1 MIRRRMNCRLKEEG
15 MLKNQSGFSL
25 VELIV
30 VMAIFVIVIAI
41 TGEAFNQVVKQASQ
55 QSKTAESNIEG
66 VLGLEI
72 MRKDIASAG
81 FGLPWS
87 FSAAITYGE
96 AADTEDF
103 AKAYNDK
110 PSDIPR
116 AVCGGNNLTSSD
128 SSELLDGTD
137 YLVIKASNIGMS
149 DAAQRWTYMNYTGMT
164 KPPTVKPYTWPKD
177 NLVDGSRVIVLRVG
191 LTSVF
196 TKELV
201 VGGGSFFTR
210 YNKDGLPNEFQ
221 PTESRIAHYVYGI
234 DGVNAS
240 VDLRMPFNR
249 ADYFVKDPGVAE
261 RPARCAPNTGVL
273 YKAMVRHEDGTLTLL
288 PLLDCVADMQVVYLL
303 DTTSNGT
310 MTETDD
316 ISTLTP
322 QEIREQLKAV
332 RVYILTHEGGKDRY
346 YSYPNATINV
356 GPPGI
361 GRNYNLATDIGA
373 DYTQYRWKIYFM
385 TVKPENVNI
394 ATQ

>member
-1 MIRRRMNCRLKEEG
+1 
-15 MLKNQSGFSL
+15 MLRNKSGFSL

-41 TGEAFNQVVKQASQ
+41 TGEAFQQVVKQASQ

-87 FSAAITYGE
+87 FSGTINYNEAVGAIAAG
-96 AADTEDF
+96 
-103 AKAYNDK
+103 YNDA
-110 PSDIPR
+110 PTNVPR
-116 AVCGGNNLTSSD
+116 AICGGSVGDTPPTGYVAQS
-128 SSELLDGTD
+128 D

-149 DAAQRWTYMNYTGMT
+149 EAAQRWTYMDYTGVT
-164 KPPTVKPYTWPKD
+164 KPPTVKPYTWPKE
-177 NLVDGSRVIVLRVG
+177 NLENGNRVTVIRVG

-201 VGGGSFFTR
+201 VVGGSFFTQ
-210 YNKDGLPNEFQ
+210 YNNDGLPDGFQ
-221 PTESRIAHYVYGI
+221 PTESRIAHYIYGV
-234 DGVNAS
+234 DPS

-249 ADYFVKDPGVAE
+249 ADYFVQDPGAAE

-273 YKAMVRHEDGTLTLL
+273 YKATVSHADGTLTTL

-310 MTETDD
+310 MTEIDD
-316 ISTLTP
+316 ISDLSP
-322 QEIREQLKAV
+322 QQIREQLKAV
-332 RVYILTHEGGKDRY
+332 KVYILTHEGGKDRY
-346 YSYPNATINV
+346 YSYPNATIDV
-356 GPPGI
+356 GPAGSGRNFNLSTGI
-361 GRNYNLATDIGA
+361 GAEYK
-373 DYTQYRWKIYFM
+373 QYRWKVYFM